1 LVDDVLSVSES
12 DLAVVSCRV
21 RVRAAEVLGLF
32 GRLQVPAVLQALSKN
47 PLEGQPDQ
55 QVGAS

>member
-1 LVDDVLSVSES
+1 
-12 DLAVVSCRV
+12 
-21 RVRAAEVLGLF
+21 VLGLF